1 MYLIQDLVL
10 SVQKDISVEVKEWQ
24 QWQLLMNVMQDLYV
38 LKVQL
43 YLIQEMELQEIF
55 VLLVVIVQK
64 DVAPQLI

>member
-1 MYLIQDLVL
+1 
-10 SVQKDISVEVKEWQ
+10 
-24 QWQLLMNVMQDLYV
+24 MNVMQDLYV